1 MKTRLTKLL
10 VSLAML
16 MTPLML
22 QCAAENPQALMIMEA
37 TAMTQQTQCQLRA
50 DAPAQFIRPY
60 GVLDLSLTNQYY
72 LFPTVKNMMV
82 ELQTV
87 IGEGPDSLITEN
99 HVLSIKA
106 AEIRVDMGE
115 FQPVSSDTN
124 KVKQIATQYMFDGVR
139 MVVPG
144 SIEPGQITTLGLQV
158 VRPELGNILQSKME
172 NLVKKSGV
180 KYPAVWIHAY
190 VSVEAEAQN
199 RTRVVSNT
207 FAFPIMLCWG
217 CLVQPF
223 FSDTATQL
231 PCYIGQDE
239 SIPCAMC
246 QHHARFPEDCPVCY
260 TGEEPRP

>member
-1 MKTRLTKLL
+1 
-10 VSLAML
+10 
-16 MTPLML
+16 ML

-124 KVKQIATQYMFDGVR
+124 KVKQIATSTCLTVFVWSCQGPLNQDKLR
-139 MVVPG
+139 
-144 SIEPGQITTLGLQV
+144 LWACKL
-158 VRPELGNILQSKME
+158 LDQSWVTYCKAKWKTW
-172 NLVKKSGV
+172 LRKV
-180 KYPAVWIHAY
+180 A
-190 VSVEAEAQN
+190 
-199 RTRVVSNT
+199 
-207 FAFPIMLCWG
+207 
-217 CLVQPF
+217 
-223 FSDTATQL
+223 
-231 PCYIGQDE
+231 
-239 SIPCAMC
+239 
-246 QHHARFPEDCPVCY
+246 
-260 TGEEPRP
+260 